1 MTTADKGSESTANN
15 TEHQKYNIELRNIYK
30 AFGGVN
36 ALDDVSL
43 RVKYGEIHALVGQNG
58 AGKSTLVKIL
68 SGAYQKDKGEIY
80 VDGNHFSVNSVIE
93 THKAG
98 LGIIYQEFA
107 LAPDLTVAENIF
119 MNRMDLGN
127 KMGYIN
133 WAQLYREAGEIITK
147 IGFDIQPRTI
157 LGELSVAY
165 QQIVE
170 IAKALSE
177 DVKVLVLDEPTAVLS
192 PYETKRLFDLL
203 RNLKANGVSIIYI
216 SHRLDEVFELS
227 DRITVM
233 RDGKV
238 VDTVNT
244 KETNIESIVQMMI
257 GRSYTSLFPDRNIK
271 MGETVLKVDNICSGM
286 RVQNVSFVVHAG
298 EIYGISG
305 LVGAGKTELARA
317 IFAADKRDSGTV
329 ELAGEKLNL
338 CSPCDAVTA
347 GIGYLPESRKEHGII
362 LSASVRINTTMA
374 NLKKI
379 STAWGLVRSV
389 KEKNDVKKLIDALK
403 VKTDGTEIDVG
414 SLSGGNQQKISI
426 GKWLFAGNKVILLD
440 EPTRGV
446 DIGAKIEIYNLI
458 NELTHTGLAIVLISS
473 EIEEIIG
480 LSDRVLVLN
489 KGIPMAELNR
499 DEITQQKI
507 INYSVGI
514 AG

>member
-1 MTTADKGSESTANN
+1 MITAEKSSESTTNEN
-15 TEHQKYNIELRNIYK
+15 DQEKYNIELRNIYK

-36 ALDDVSL
+36 ALENVSL

-80 VDGNHFSVNSVIE
+80 VNGKHFSVNSVIE

-119 MNRMDLGN
+119 MNRLDIGN
-127 KMGYIN
+127 NRGLIN
-133 WAQLYREAGEIITK
+133 WPKLYRDAGEIITK
-147 IGFDIQPRTI
+147 IGFDINPKMI

-170 IAKALSE
+170 IAKAMSE

-203 RNLKANGVSIIYI
+203 RNLQANGVSIIYI
-216 SHRLDEVFELS
+216 SHRLDEIFELS

-244 KETNIESIVQMMI
+244 KETNIDSIVQMMI
-257 GRSYTSLFPDRNIK
+257 GRSYSSLFPDRNAVL
-271 MGETVLKVDNICSGM
+271 GETVLKVSNICSGQ
-286 RVQNVSFVVHAG
+286 RVQDVSFEVHAG

-317 IFAADKRDSGTV
+317 IFAADKRDSGIV
-329 ELAGEKLNL
+329 ELMGEKLNL
-338 CSPCDAVTA
+338 FSPSQAVSA

-362 LSASVRINTTMA
+362 LSSSVRINTTMA
-374 NLKKI
+374 NLRKI
-379 STAWGLVRSV
+379 STAMGVVRSALEK
-389 KEKNDVKKLIDALK
+389 KEVKKLIDVLR
-403 VKTDGTEIDVG
+403 VKTDGTEIEVG

-458 NELTHTGLAIVLISS
+458 NELTHSGLAIVLISS

-489 KGIPMAELNR
+489 KGIPMAELKR
-499 DEITQQKI
+499 GEISQEKI
-507 INYSVGI
+507 INFSVGI